1 MVEKVIKSVRKTRRT
16 FWNLQRMLGTLTM
29 VLEFFNGQFLR
40 SFKKFINKIIGRNI
54 VRRIFIK

>member
-1 MVEKVIKSVRKTRRT
+1 MIKSVRKTRRT